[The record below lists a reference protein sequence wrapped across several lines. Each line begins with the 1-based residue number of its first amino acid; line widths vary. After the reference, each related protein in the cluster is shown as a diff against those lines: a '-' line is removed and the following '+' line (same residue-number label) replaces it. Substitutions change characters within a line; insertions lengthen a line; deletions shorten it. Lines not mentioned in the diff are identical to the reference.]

1 MSQNTIL
8 KDLFQ
13 VIQEYAQVIQNEN
26 EKVVDF
32 TSPKDLANIISFPV
46 DEEGIS
52 DEAFKDLMQK
62 YLQYSARTGHKQF
75 MNQLFSGLNLPA
87 FAGDVLTS
95 INNTSMYTYEV
106 APVATMIENEMIGLM
121 SSFAGYK
128 NGEGIFVTGGSNA
141 NLIAMFSA
149 RNHAYPQTKFNGIVP
164 NSKLK
169 AFVSEDAHYS
179 YENAAN
185 ILGIGAHNVVKVP
198 VDKNGS
204 MIPSELEKALKK
216 SKSENEIP
224 FFVGATCGTTVR
236 AAFDPLDKL
245 SVICQNNKIW
255 FHADGAFGGSLIM
268 SPKNHHLFKGLELT
282 DSFAWDAHKLMN
294 IPLIS
299 SVLLVK
305 EKGTLKFNLSD
316 INTDYI
322 YHENSEI
329 EDLGKKS
336 IQCGRRVDAA
346 KLWFAWKYYGLKGYA
361 EKMDHLMDLA
371 KYAESLVEKT
381 EKLKMFVPRQS
392 LTVCFRYIP
401 EFSTN
406 LDEFNFK
413 IRENLRLKGKS
424 LVNVAWINKTLVIR
438 FIISNSESQRSD
450 IDQFFKNFMLEASEL
465 EIQMNS
471 ENLESNDKNLI
482 PTK

>member
-1 MSQNTIL
+1 MTNNTIL
-8 KDLFQ
+8 KDLFE
-13 VIQEYAQVIQNEN
+13 VIQKYSQDIQNDN
-26 EKVVDF
+26 NTVVDY
-32 TSPKDLANIISFPV
+32 TRPADLAKIISFPI
-46 DEEGIS
+46 DEEGVT
-52 DEAFKDLMQK
+52 DENFKDLMHK

-106 APVATMIENEMIGLM
+106 APVATMIENEMIKLM
-121 SSFAGYK
+121 SRFAGYK

-149 RNHAYPQTKFNGIVP
+149 RNRAFPQSRIQGLMH

-185 ILGIGAHNVVKVP
+185 ILGIGAHNVVKIP
-198 VDKNGS
+198 VDQNGA
-204 MIPSELEKALKK
+204 MIPAELDKAIVACKQQ
-216 SKSENEIP
+216 NDIP

-236 AAFDPLDKL
+236 AAFDPLDEL
-245 SVICQNNKIW
+245 APICKKHNLW

-268 SPKNHHLFKGLELT
+268 SPKNQHLFSGLHLT

-305 EKGTLKFNLSD
+305 EKGTLRFNLSD

-346 KLWFAWKYYGLKGYA
+346 KLWFAWKYHGLKGYA
-361 EKMDHLMDLA
+361 KKMDHLMEMA
-371 KYAESLVEKT
+371 RYT
-381 EKLKMFVPRQS
+381 ENIVNTHPKLELFVPRQS

-401 EFSTN
+401 EFETN
-406 LDEFNFK
+406 LDEFNFAV
-413 IRENLRLKGKS
+413 RESLRKQGKS
-424 LVNVAWINKTLVIR
+424 LVNVAWINKTLIIR
-438 FIISNSESQRSD
+438 FIISNSESQFKD
-450 IDQFFKNFMLEASEL
+450 IDQFFKNFLKEASEM
-465 EIQMNS
+465 EIQEQS
-471 ENLESNDKNLI
+471 KKLI
-482 PTK
+482 SKK